1 MADRDLLAGLGLSKA
16 NKKFD
21 IAGMAKV
28 LEDAYLASR
37 RKPSDR
43 AKTSFAPSG
52 IGYGSGQCARR
63 WFYDFEGGVYRES
76 DTDAVG
82 IANMAYGTEAH
93 ERIQGLFEQAD
104 ILIDKEIELRH
115 EDPPIYGFVDLLV
128 DWQGEPTVGEIKT
141 TMQESF
147 VHKRHNMKPAG
158 YHLLQLL
165 IYMKV
170 LGRNRGFLL
179 YENKNNQAM
188 LIIAVEMTPENER
201 LVEDTFEWMRMV
213 YANWQEG
220 KKPTRP
226 FRPKSKE
233 CKSCDYFKHCW
244 KDDEGVVDLPILEVP
259 K

>member
-1 MADRDLLAGLGLSKA
+1 MADRELLAGLGLSQS

-21 IAGMAKV
+21 VRGMSQM
-28 LEDAYLASR
+28 LEDAYLAGR

-52 IGYGSGQCARR
+52 IGYGSGQCPRR
-63 WFYDFEGGVYRES
+63 WFYDFEGGVERQS
-76 DTDAVG
+76 DADAMGV
-82 IANMAYGTEAH
+82 ANMAYGTEAH
-93 ERIQGLFEQAD
+93 ERIQGLFKTAD
-104 ILIDKEIELRH
+104 ILIDAEFELRH

-128 DWQGEPTVGEIKT
+128 DWQDDEVVGEIKT
-141 TMQESF
+141 TTQESF
-147 VHKRHNMKPAG
+147 VHKRHSMKPAG

-170 LGRNRGFLL
+170 LGKKKGFLL
-179 YENKNNQAM
+179 YENKNTQAI
-188 LIIAVEMTPENER
+188 LLIAVEMTPENER
-201 LVEDTFEWMRMV
+201 LIEDTFEWMRMV

-244 KDDEGVVDLPILEVP
+244 QDDDGVVTLPPLEVP

>member
-1 MADRDLLAGLGLSKA
+1 MDRDLLAGLGLSKA

-21 IAGMAKV
+21 VSGMAKM
-28 LEDAYLASR
+28 LEDAYLDGR
-37 RKPSDR
+37 RTPSDR

-52 IGYGSGQCARR
+52 IGYGAGKCARR
-63 WFYDFEGGVYRES
+63 WFYDFEGGVYREQ
-76 DTDAVG
+76 DADAIG

-93 ERIQGLFEQAD
+93 ERIQGLFETAG
-104 ILIDKEIELRH
+104 ILIEKEKKLIH
-115 EDPPIYGFVDLLV
+115 NDPPIFGFVDLIV
-128 DWQGEPTVGEIKT
+128 DWQGGPAVGEIKT

-147 VHKRHNMKPAG
+147 IHKRHSMKPAG

-170 LGRNRGFLL
+170 LGYDRGFLL

-244 KDDEGVVDLPILEVP
+244 SDDDGVVDLPVLEVP